1 VLTSTGFGKATFQN
15 PLIHSLLQASDLL
28 PELVDLVF
36 EILLTPADSGI
47 TGFHNRPEAIHRPD
61 HGPAQKTCG
70 DLEPAERGLA
80 GRPRGRGG
88 REGSRGETARGPH
101 GRPKHEFGGTLA
113 QKQRPSGSP
122 ELRRRKF
129 STAPMGHGYTWQRMM
144 ETGKR
149 DLLRSLPAV
158 DVVMRSP
165 SGRTL
170 TGRHGRASAT
180 AAVREA
186 LEGLRRQIVAGEG
199 PEVSE
204 GAVAEAASRLLTGRG
219 LGRVV
224 NATGVVLHTNLGR
237 SVLSERAALAA
248 YEAAT
253 RYSNLEYDLRSG
265 SRGSRYDHAVVLLR
279 ELTGAEDA
287 LVVNNCAGA
296 TLLALAAVVASK
308 ASEAP
313 EVIVSRGQLIE
324 IGGGFRIPE
333 VLALS
338 GARLKEVGTTNR
350 TRLSDYENAV
360 TENTRA
366 VLWVHPSNF
375 ETVGF
380 TESVEVQDLTS
391 LGLPLIADVGSGALL
406 SVGEEPRVQEVL
418 RDGAD
423 LAIFSG
429 DKLLGGPQAGIAVG
443 ASRWISAMRHHP
455 LARALRADKLCL
467 AALEATLISYLEGT
481 EKEDLPTLRMI
492 RAPVSEMEDRA
503 TNLAENLRSA
513 VPGLEV
519 DVTPSVAR
527 SGGGTLPTYEIPSFA
542 VRLGGTDP
550 EALAEDLR
558 SADPPVIGR
567 VREERLWLDVRTLLP
582 GDEEAVVGALR
593 DANG

>member
-1 VLTSTGFGKATFQN
+1 
-15 PLIHSLLQASDLL
+15 
-28 PELVDLVF
+28 
-36 EILLTPADSGI
+36 
-47 TGFHNRPEAIHRPD
+47 
-61 HGPAQKTCG
+61 
-70 DLEPAERGLA
+70 
-80 GRPRGRGG
+80 
-88 REGSRGETARGPH
+88 
-101 GRPKHEFGGTLA
+101 
-113 QKQRPSGSP
+113 
-122 ELRRRKF
+122 
-129 STAPMGHGYTWQRMM
+129 MM

-158 DVVMRSP
+158 DAVMRDP
-165 SGRTL
+165 AGRTL
-170 TGRHGRASAT
+170 AARHGRAPAT
-180 AAVREA
+180 AAVRET
-186 LEGLRRQIVAGEG
+186 LGGLRRQIVAGEA

-204 GAVAEAASRLLTGRG
+204 RLVAEAASRLLAGRG
-219 LGRVV
+219 LRRVV
-224 NATGVVLHTNLGR
+224 NATGVILHTNLGR

-248 YEAAT
+248 YRAAT
-253 RYSNLEYDLRSG
+253 GYSNLEYDLRPG
-265 SRGSRYDHAVVLLR
+265 TRGSRYDHAVPLLR
-279 ELTGAEDA
+279 ELTAADDA

-308 ASEAP
+308 GSEAP

-338 GARLKEVGTTNR
+338 GARLREVGTTNR

-360 TENTRA
+360 NENTSA

-380 TESVEVQDLTS
+380 TESVGVLGLSS
-391 LGLPLIADVGSGALL
+391 LGLPVIADVGSGALMP
-406 SVGEEPRVQEVL
+406 VGEEPRVQAIL

-443 ASRWISAMRHHP
+443 ASRWVSAMRRHP

-467 AALEATLISYLEGT
+467 ATLEATLDSYLQGT
-481 EKEDLPTLRMI
+481 AQQDLPTLRMI
-492 RAPVSEMEDRA
+492 RTPISEIEDRA
-503 TNLAENLRSA
+503 TNLAGDLRRNVPNL
-513 VPGLEV
+513 EI

-527 SGGGTLPTYEIPSFA
+527 SGGGTLPTYELHSFA

-550 EALAEDLR
+550 EALAAELR
-558 SADPPVIGR
+558 SSNPPVIGR

-582 GDEEAVVGALR
+582 GDEEAVIGALR
-593 DANG
+593 DAHG